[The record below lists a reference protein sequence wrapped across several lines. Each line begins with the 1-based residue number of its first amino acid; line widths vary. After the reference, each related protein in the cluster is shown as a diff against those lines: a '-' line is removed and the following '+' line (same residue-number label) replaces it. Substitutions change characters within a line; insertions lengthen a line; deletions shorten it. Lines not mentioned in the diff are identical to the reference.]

1 MVVML
6 LCCVSRKFSHRRG
19 TSLCAKSEAGYR
31 CSGITKF
38 FNFFQLQDVEM
49 LILKLQIFVK
59 FDFRSVWNQH
69 ISLGVWVRTRS
80 VGRFQGLVGQY
91 IFLRKQDF
99 CFYYMFKTNFSGRY
113 KIGRYTAPECL
124 PWLRTWSE
132 RPQELT
138 IIWKKFKTSPRKE
151 YSH

>member
-1 MVVML
+1 ML
-6 LCCVSRKFSHRRG
+6 FCCVSRKFSHRRG

-38 FNFFQLQDVEM
+38 LNFFQLQDVEM